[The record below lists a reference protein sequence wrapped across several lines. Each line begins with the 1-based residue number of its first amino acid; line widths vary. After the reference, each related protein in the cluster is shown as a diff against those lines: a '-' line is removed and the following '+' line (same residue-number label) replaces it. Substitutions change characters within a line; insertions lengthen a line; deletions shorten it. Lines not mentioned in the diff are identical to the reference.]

1 MCIRD
6 RSRVTAPGFLEEVA
20 RKGDRLRSRLE
31 KMPGVRSVRGL
42 GLMLGV
48 ELDGISGREAAEK
61 CVSAGLLV
69 LTAKSLMRLLP
80 PLTITDK
87 ELDRGLSILEKVLT
101 DCGGKEE

>member
-1 MCIRD
+1 
-6 RSRVTAPGFLEEVA
+6 
-20 RKGDRLRSRLE
+20 
-31 KMPGVRSVRGL
+31 
-42 GLMLGV
+42 MLGV

-80 PLTITDK
+80 PLTITDE